1 MKWYSSKQEPVAF
14 TSIPA
19 SGDGCSLT
27 GHYEW
32 FSAMGLDYVLI
43 RETVGD
49 CAMAEGNIALTWGEM
64 DDPDTPGKSEAFYCM
79 VTYRDGKIAAART
92 DVST

>member
-1 MKWYSSKQEPVAF
+1 MF
-14 TSIPA
+14 
-19 SGDGCSLT
+19 
-27 GHYEW
+27 
-32 FSAMGLDYVLI
+32 I

-49 CAMAEGNIALTWGEM
+49 CAMAEGNIALTWAEM
-64 DDPDTPGKSEAFYCM
+64 DDPETPGVSEAFYCM

>member
-1 MKWYSSKQEPVAF
+1 
-14 TSIPA
+14 
-19 SGDGCSLT
+19 
-27 GHYEW
+27 
-32 FSAMGLDYVLI
+32 MGIDYVLI